1 MKLERTKKTIL
12 FSMIIAS
19 TLAVLIAGLVFF
31 YFHINSSFLD
41 QYDRIIIDISDIK
54 NKTKELEKKSIE
66 NQKYIEMWSKISEK
80 KKSFTGVRIDELN
93 NIINDIA
100 EKYSINNPKLKINVP
115 ENFPTTVYRNETL
128 TIIYTTG
135 EINFTSYHDINAIQF
150 VDEFIEKLNGY
161 AIISKFEIK
170 KNNEYIIK
178 DYFDISSGKSVGNI
192 NGRIVFEWYVFKD
205 GLSNQS
211 NPAPK

>member
-12 FSMIIAS
+12 FSMIIA
-19 TLAVLIAGLVFF
+19 TVLAILIAGLVFF

-41 QYDRIIIDISDIK
+41 QYDRILIDISDIK

-80 KKSFTGVRIDELN
+80 KKSFSGVKVDELN
-93 NIINDIA
+93 NIVNDIA
-100 EKYSINNPKLKINVP
+100 EKYSVNNPRLKINVP

-128 TIIYTTG
+128 SIIYTTG
-135 EINFTSYHDINAIQF
+135 EIIFTSYHDLSAIQF
-150 VDEFIEKLNGY
+150 VNEFIDKLNGY

-170 KNNEYIIK
+170 KTNDYAVK

-192 NGRIVFEWYVFKD
+192 NGRVVFEWYVFKD
-205 GLSNQS
+205 NLSNQS
-211 NPAPK
+211 NPASK